1 MEPIPLPVIPVGD
14 VDNTALAILPDVQ
27 VDELET
33 VSFELEDDCL
43 RVTCRYPEE
52 HEKDRTIYPVEITD
66 SNRGIIESMDKIA
79 VMDPDQID
87 PEDLTDHPEEQD
99 KLHQL
104 MEEINESPGVSPE
117 DFLEEAA
124 PQDRVNGQ

>member
-27 VDELET
+27 VDKLET

-43 RVTCRYPEE
+43 RITCRYPEG
-52 HEKDRTIYPVEITD
+52 HEKDRTIYPVKITE
-66 SNRGIIESMDKIA
+66 SNRDVVQSMEKIA

-87 PEDLTDHPEEQD
+87 PQDLTDHPEELD
-99 KLHQL
+99 KLHRL
-104 MEEINESPGVSPE
+104 MEEINESPGVSPD
-117 DFLEEAA
+117 DFLEETA